1 MSPPE
6 TEAEAEAE
14 TQVETEAGTLRVC
27 DLHVSYGRSVQA
39 LHGVSL
45 TVPQGRIVA
54 VLGSN
59 GAGKSTLL
67 RAVSGTLALHRGTVE
82 RGTVHFDGVRL
93 SGDAARSV
101 AAGVV
106 QVPEGRRI
114 FGALSV
120 EDNLRAGFLG
130 SASRSRAELRA
141 ARERV
146 FAQFPVLAE
155 RRRQAAGLMSGG
167 EQQMLAMG
175 RALMAAPRLLLLDE
189 PSLGLAPLMV
199 QRIAEIIREIN
210 AQGTSILLVEQN
222 AAMALELSDRAS
234 VLDVGQVRLE
244 GASADLAA
252 ADEVRR
258 LYLGETYETGC
269 GAPDADGD
277 AAYATAA
284 SAPSVTGPGLTELGR
299 WNG

>member
-1 MSPPE
+1 MSLPPG
-6 TEAEAEAE
+6 
-14 TQVETEAGTLRVC
+14 QAGSLSVS
-27 DLHVSYGRSVQA
+27 DLHVTYGRSVRA

-45 TVPQGRIVA
+45 TVPHGRIVA

-59 GAGKSTLL
+59 GAGKTTLL
-67 RAVSGTLALHRGTVE
+67 RAVSGTLALHRGTVD
-82 RGTVHFDGVRL
+82 RGTVHFGDTRL
-93 SGDAARSV
+93 TGDSAQSV

-106 QVPEGRRI
+106 QVPEGRRV

-120 EDNLRAGFLG
+120 EENLRAGFLG
-130 SASRSRAELRA
+130 ARRRGAAERRA

-146 FAQFPVLAE
+146 FALFPVLAE

-175 RALMAAPRLLLLDE
+175 RALMAGPRLLLLDE

-199 QRIAEIIREIN
+199 QRIAGIIREIN
-210 AQGTSILLVEQN
+210 AQGTSVLLVEQN

-244 GASADLAA
+244 GPSAELAGT
-252 ADEVRR
+252 DEVRR
-258 LYLGETYETGC
+258 LYLGEVSD
-269 GAPDADGD
+269 PDTEKEQVVP
-277 AAYATAA
+277 AAG
-284 SAPSVTGPGLTELGR
+284 SAPALSATGPKLTELGR

>member
-1 MSPPE
+1 MSPPP
-6 TEAEAEAE
+6 
-14 TQVETEAGTLRVC
+14 TQSGSLRIT
-27 DLHVSYGRSVQA
+27 DLHVTYGRSVRA

-45 TVPQGRIVA
+45 SVPQGGIVA

-59 GAGKSTLL
+59 GAGKTTLL
-67 RAVSGTLALHRGTVE
+67 RAVSGTLALHRGTVDS
-82 RGTVHFDGVRL
+82 GTVHFGETRL
-93 SGDAARSV
+93 TGDPARSV

-130 SASRSRAELRA
+130 ARRRSGADRQA
-141 ARERV
+141 ARDRV
-146 FAQFPVLAE
+146 FALFPLLAE
-155 RRRQAAGLMSGG
+155 RRRQAAGLLSGG

-199 QRIAEIIREIN
+199 QRIASVIREIN

-222 AAMALELSDRAS
+222 ASMGLALSDRAS

-244 GASADLAA
+244 GASDDLAGT
-252 ADEVRR
+252 DEVRR
-258 LYLGETYETGC
+258 LYLGESFEAGTAGQ
-269 GAPDADGD
+269 GAVS
-277 AAYATAA
+277 AATSATAL
-284 SAPSVTGPGLTELGR
+284 SATAPGLTELAR
-299 WNG
+299 WKG

>member
-1 MSPPE
+1 MSPP
-6 TEAEAEAE
+6 
-14 TQVETEAGTLRVC
+14 ETEAGTLRVS
-27 DLHVSYGRSVQA
+27 DLHVSYGGSVQA

-45 TVPQGRIVA
+45 TVPRGRIVA

-67 RAVSGTLALHRGTVE
+67 RAVSGTLALHRGTVDS
-82 RGTVHFDGVRL
+82 GTVHFDGVRL
-93 SGDAARSV
+93 RGDATRSV

-114 FGALSV
+114 FGSLSV
-120 EDNLRAGFLG
+120 EDNLKAGFLG
-130 SASRSRAELRA
+130 SARRSRAELRA
-141 ARERV
+141 ARDRV
-146 FAQFPVLAE
+146 FTQFPVLAE

-175 RALMAAPRLLLLDE
+175 RALMAGPRLLLLDE

-199 QRIAEIIREIN
+199 RRIAEIIRDIN
-210 AQGTSILLVEQN
+210 ARGTSILLVEQN

-258 LYLGETYETGC
+258 LYLGETGC
-269 GAPDADGD
+269 GAPGADAQ
-277 AAYATAA
+277 YATSA
-284 SAPSVTGPGLTELGR
+284 STPAVTGPGLTELGR

>member
-1 MSPPE
+1 MSPPPVSP
-6 TEAEAEAE
+6 APA
-14 TQVETEAGTLRVC
+14 QSGSLRIT
-27 DLHVSYGRSVQA
+27 DLHVTYGRSVRA

-59 GAGKSTLL
+59 GAGKTTLL
-67 RAVSGTLALHRGTVE
+67 RAVSGTLTLHRGTVDS
-82 RGTVHFDGVRL
+82 GTVHFGGTRL
-93 SGDAARSV
+93 TGDPARSV

-130 SASRSRAELRA
+130 ARRSGRADRHA

-146 FAQFPVLAE
+146 FALFPLLAE
-155 RRRQAAGLMSGG
+155 RRRQAAGLLSGG

-199 QRIAEIIREIN
+199 QRIAAIIREIN

-222 AAMALELSDRAS
+222 ASMALALSDRAS

-244 GASADLAA
+244 GASADLAET
-252 ADEVRR
+252 DEVRR
-258 LYLGETYETGC
+258 LYLGESYDVDGTADE
-269 GAPDADGD
+269 GAMSP
-277 AAYATAA
+277 AA
-284 SAPSVTGPGLTELGR
+284 SSTARPATEPGLTELSR

>member
-6 TEAEAEAE
+6 TEA
-14 TQVETEAGTLRVC
+14 GTLWVS

-67 RAVSGTLALHRGTVE
+67 RAVSGTLALHRGTVDC
-82 RGTVHFDGVRL
+82 GTVHFDGVRL

-130 SASRSRAELRA
+130 SARRSRVELRA

-146 FAQFPVLAE
+146 FTQFPVLAE

-175 RALMAAPRLLLLDE
+175 RALMAGPRLLLLDE

-199 QRIAEIIREIN
+199 RRIAEIIREIN

-222 AAMALELSDRAS
+222 AAMALELSDRAT

-258 LYLGETYETGC
+258 LYLGESHETGC
-269 GAPDADGD
+269 GAPGADAQ
-277 AAYATAA
+277 YVTSA
-284 SAPSVTGPGLTELGR
+284 STPAVTGPGLTELGR

>member
-1 MSPPE
+1 
-6 TEAEAEAE
+6 
-14 TQVETEAGTLRVC
+14 
-27 DLHVSYGRSVQA
+27 
-39 LHGVSL
+39 
-45 TVPQGRIVA
+45 
-54 VLGSN
+54 
-59 GAGKSTLL
+59 
-67 RAVSGTLALHRGTVE
+67 
-82 RGTVHFDGVRL
+82 
-93 SGDAARSV
+93 
-101 AAGVV
+101 
-106 QVPEGRRI
+106 
-114 FGALSV
+114 
-120 EDNLRAGFLG
+120 
-130 SASRSRAELRA
+130 
-141 ARERV
+141 
-146 FAQFPVLAE
+146 
-155 RRRQAAGLMSGG
+155 
-167 EQQMLAMG
+167 MLAMG
-175 RALMAAPRLLLLDE
+175 RALMASPRLLLLDE

-277 AAYATAA
+277 ASYATAA

>member
-1 MSPPE
+1 MSPPP
-6 TEAEAEAE
+6 AEA
-14 TQVETEAGTLRVC
+14 GSLRIS
-27 DLHVSYGRSVQA
+27 DLHVSYGRSVRA

-45 TVPQGRIVA
+45 DVPQGRIVA

-59 GAGKSTLL
+59 GAGKTTLL
-67 RAVSGTLALHRGTVE
+67 RAVSGTLALHRGTVDS
-82 RGTVHFDGVRL
+82 GTVHFDGVRL
-93 SGDAARSV
+93 TGGAAWTV

-114 FGALSV
+114 FGSLSV

-130 SASRSRAELRA
+130 ARGSGGAERQA

-146 FAQFPVLAE
+146 FALFPVLAE
-155 RRRQAAGLMSGG
+155 RRRQAAGLLSGG

-175 RALMAAPRLLLLDE
+175 RALMAGPRLLLLDE

-199 QRIAEIIREIN
+199 QRIASIIREIN

-222 AAMALELSDRAS
+222 AALALALSDRAS

-244 GASADLAA
+244 GASADLAGT
-252 ADEVRR
+252 DEVRR
-258 LYLGETYETGC
+258 LYLGESETVMAG
-269 GAPDADGD
+269 
-277 AAYATAA
+277 AA
-284 SAPSVTGPGLTELGR
+284 SGSASAAGPGLTELSR
-299 WNG
+299 WRG

>member
-1 MSPPE
+1 MSPP
-6 TEAEAEAE
+6 
-14 TQVETEAGTLRVC
+14 ETEAGTLRVS

-67 RAVSGTLALHRGTVE
+67 RAVSGTLALHRGTVDG
-82 RGTVHFDGVRL
+82 GTVHFDGVRL
-93 SGDAARSV
+93 RGDAPRSV

-120 EDNLRAGFLG
+120 EDNLKAGFLG
-130 SASRSRAELRA
+130 SARRSRAELRA
-141 ARERV
+141 GRDRV
-146 FAQFPVLAE
+146 FTQFPVLAE

-175 RALMAAPRLLLLDE
+175 RALMAGPRLLLLDE

-199 QRIAEIIREIN
+199 RRIAEIIREIN

-258 LYLGETYETGC
+258 LYLGESHETGR
-269 GAPDADGD
+269 GAPDADTR
-277 AAYATAA
+277 YATSA
-284 SAPSVTGPGLTELGR
+284 STPAVTGPGLTELGR

>member
-1 MSPPE
+1 MSPP
-6 TEAEAEAE
+6 
-14 TQVETEAGTLRVC
+14 ETEAGTLRVS
-27 DLHVSYGRSVQA
+27 DLHVSYERSVQA

-67 RAVSGTLALHRGTVE
+67 RAVSGTLALHRGTVDS
-82 RGTVHFDGVRL
+82 GTVHFDGVRL
-93 SGDAARSV
+93 RGDATRSV

-130 SASRSRAELRA
+130 SARRSRAELRA
-141 ARERV
+141 DRDRV
-146 FAQFPVLAE
+146 FTQFPVLAE

-175 RALMAAPRLLLLDE
+175 RALMAGPRLLLLDE

-199 QRIAEIIREIN
+199 RRIAEIIREIN

-258 LYLGETYETGC
+258 LYLGESHETGC
-269 GAPDADGD
+269 GAPGADAQ
-277 AAYATAA
+277 YATSA
-284 SAPSVTGPGLTELGR
+284 STPAVTGPGLTELGR

>member
-1 MSPPE
+1 MSPPP
-6 TEAEAEAE
+6 A
-14 TQVETEAGTLRVC
+14 QPGSLRISE
-27 DLHVSYGRSVQA
+27 LHVAYGRSVQA

-45 TVPQGRIVA
+45 TVPQGRIAA

-59 GAGKSTLL
+59 GAGKTTLL
-67 RAVSGTLALHRGTVE
+67 RAVSGTLSLHRGTVGS
-82 RGTVHFDGVRL
+82 GTMHFDGVQL
-93 SGDAARSV
+93 TGDPARSV

-114 FGALSV
+114 FGSLSV

-130 SASRSRAELRA
+130 ARRRGGAERQA

-146 FAQFPVLAE
+146 FALFPVLAE
-155 RRRQAAGLMSGG
+155 RRRQAAGLLSGG

-175 RALMAAPRLLLLDE
+175 RALMAGPRLLLLDE

-199 QRIAEIIREIN
+199 RRIASIIREIN

-222 AAMALELSDRAS
+222 ASLALALSDRAS
-234 VLDVGQVRLE
+234 VLDVGRVRLE
-244 GASADLAA
+244 GASADLAGT
-252 ADEVRR
+252 DEVRR
-258 LYLGETYETGC
+258 LYLGESCDDGVAGEDTVSS
-269 GAPDADGD
+269 GASS
-277 AAYATAA
+277 AAAVAA
-284 SAPSVTGPGLTELGR
+284 GPGLTELSR